1 MEEWTDAFISSA
13 QQELAAMVKDWQY
26 DYGASDDEC
35 AAMLLWMVLRLKPDL
50 NPHPQAF
57 SAAAESATE
66 DRSR

>member
-50 NPHPQAF
+50 YLDPQAF

-66 DRSR
+66 DRRR

>member
-50 NPHPQAF
+50 NLHPQAF

-66 DRSR
+66 DRRR

>member
-50 NPHPQAF
+50 NLDPQAF

-66 DRSR
+66 DRRR

>member
-35 AAMLLWMVLRLKPDL
+35 AAMLRGTKG
-50 NPHPQAF
+50 
-57 SAAAESATE
+57 S
-66 DRSR
+66 